1 MGLLDYG
8 FEDPNTAGLLSLG
21 LRLMSTPGKFGTAL
35 GQAGLGAMG
44 DMQRARAQQQD
55 RQQAAQRQ
63 QLFEL
68 QMKQAQQAQAD
79 AELARANEARFRG
92 MIPDPSAQAAQ
103 AALAGGGGPTLAN
116 AQQIRPVDPQQQML
130 FNAYQSGLI
139 KTPEYLSATAP
150 KAPEFKVVG
159 DSLVQIGGGKVSEA
173 YRAPTKPEAAPAAVR
188 EYQFAKEQEGYPGTF
203 QQFEL
208 DKRRAGAASVSVNN
222 GQRFENA
229 YSTEQG
235 KGFSEMMTNINKS
248 AFSAPAQIRKLERM
262 ESLLEGVDGGKLAPT
277 GLDIASGANAIG
289 IKIDPKLGNKEAAQA
304 LAREIAGGFRQP
316 GTGPMTDK
324 DFENFLLQVPD
335 LSKTAEGR
343 KQITATMKSAAN
355 RDMQI
360 AKMAREYE
368 RQYGRLDNAFL
379 DEASRYIAENPVI
392 AAPPGWK
399 VRQ

>member
-130 FNAYQSGLI
+130 YNAMSTGQI
-139 KTPEYLSATAP
+139 RPMEYLSAIQKDRTPIKLGKDDRLLEPGTNRVLVDSMPDPAKGSP
-150 KAPEFKVVG
+150 IAQLMGEMNALPPGDPRRATYQNAINKATTHQPGTSVTVTP
-159 DSLVQIGGGKVSEA
+159 DSLGLKPKDKFEMERQLGADYSAATKLDSGIVSTAQDIRNILQQGGALKDQ
-173 YRAPTKPEAAPAAVR
+173 AAIYKFAKALDPDGAVR
-188 EYQFAKEQEGYPGTF
+188 EADYAAIVKT
-203 QQFEL
+203 
-208 DKRRAGAASVSVNN
+208 AG
-222 GQRFENA
+222 
-229 YSTEQG
+229 
-235 KGFSEMMTNINKS
+235 
-248 AFSAPAQIRKLERM
+248 
-262 ESLLEGVDGGKLAPT
+262 
-277 GLDIASGANAIG
+277 GLDYVQALFNKALTGEQLNPKQRTEMISLTNAMANVAQQRMAKAQTRFTANA
-289 IKIDPKLGNKEAAQA
+289 KLYNLNPENVFQA
-304 LAREIAGGFRQP
+304 P
-316 GTGPMTDK
+316 S
-324 DFENFLLQVPD
+324 N
-335 LSKTAEGR
+335 
-343 KQITATMKSAAN
+343 
-355 RDMQI
+355 
-360 AKMAREYE
+360 
-368 RQYGRLDNAFL
+368 DNW
-379 DEASRYIAENPVI
+379 SIV
-392 AAPPGWK
+392 K
-399 VRQ
+399 